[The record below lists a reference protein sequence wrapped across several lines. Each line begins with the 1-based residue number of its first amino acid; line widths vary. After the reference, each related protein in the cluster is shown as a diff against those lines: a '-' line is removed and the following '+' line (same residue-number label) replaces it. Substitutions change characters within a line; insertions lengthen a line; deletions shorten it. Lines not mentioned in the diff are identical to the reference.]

1 MKPLSHLNEDRH
13 QTAILPVF
21 LRVAQS
27 AQANLLVKVRE
38 RLCSHVD
45 LNFCRQLPAFL
56 HSHVCMSGVTA
67 RGLTQKCKT
76 SLLIIII
83 M

>member
-56 HSHVCMSGVTA
+56 HSHVCMSGVMQEVLRKSA
-67 RGLTQKCKT
+67 RLAY
-76 SLLIIII
+76 
-83 M
+83 